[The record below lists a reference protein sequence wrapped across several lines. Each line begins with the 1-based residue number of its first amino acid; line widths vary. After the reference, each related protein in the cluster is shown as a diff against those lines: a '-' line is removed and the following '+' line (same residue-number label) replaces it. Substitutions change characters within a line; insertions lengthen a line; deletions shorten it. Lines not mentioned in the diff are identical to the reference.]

1 MEVIRAKS
9 AGFCFGVK
17 RAVDTVYEQVEKQ
30 MGKQIY
36 TYGPIIHNEEV
47 VKDMEAHGVKVLHS
61 EEELKGLEEG
71 LVIIR
76 SHGVP
81 KRICDLMDEKGIEYV
96 DATCPFVKRIHKI
109 VAEESKKGSRIIII
123 GNPDHPEVEGIRGW
137 AGENVTVIKNAEEA
151 EKFENTTSER
161 ICIVSQTTY
170 NTINFNI

>member
-47 VKDMEAHGVKVLHS
+47 VADLEKKGVQVIHS
-61 EEELKGLEEG
+61 TDELKGRPKG
-71 LVIIR
+71 TVIIR
-76 SHGVP
+76 SHGVER
-81 KRICDLMDEKGIEYV
+81 KIYDEIKTLGFEIV

-161 ICIVSQTTY
+161 ICVVS
-170 NTINFNI
+170 

>member
-47 VKDMEAHGVKVLHS
+47 VADLEKKGVQVIHS
-61 EEELKGLEEG
+61 TDELKGRPKG
-71 LVIIR
+71 TVIIR
-76 SHGVP
+76 SHGVER
-81 KRICDLMDEKGIEYV
+81 KIYDEIKALGFEIV

-151 EKFENTTSER
+151 EKFEN
-161 ICIVSQTTY
+161 
-170 NTINFNI
+170 N